1 MKTFKQ
7 FLRDPSSTST
17 AKPGSLRLTD
27 QQKQKLVAL
36 IKQYKFRQARSADNA
51 QSIR

>member
-7 FLRDPSSTST
+7 FIRNPSSSST

-36 IKQYKFRQARSADNA
+36 IKQFKFRQARSAHYA
-51 QSIR
+51 PSST